1 MLGEPEFSLQSM
13 CKPEN
18 IYALACILREAVLK
32 AFAETAV
39 LCSSRLQL
47 FTVYL
52 LVTWNWKYV
61 SWVATIIFSAG
72 VVRGLA
78 RIGGS
83 AQGLLSWL
91 CAQGIIW
98 CSKPGLWHAEHVLP
112 ALWAVSP
119 ALGINF
125 VLISVQRRRTLKGED
140 LSVVFVYRRKCF
152 VNCKTDSKYFTLKL
166 RLFSCQLA
174 YHSTISSTMLAIT
187 IKLKTRNKKVD
198 KL

>member
-1 MLGEPEFSLQSM
+1 MFL
-13 CKPEN
+13 
-18 IYALACILREAVLK
+18 
-32 AFAETAV
+32 
-39 LCSSRLQL
+39 
-47 FTVYL
+47 
-52 LVTWNWKYV
+52 
-61 SWVATIIFSAG
+61 
-72 VVRGLA
+72 
-78 RIGGS
+78 
-83 AQGLLSWL
+83 GLLLSSFQ
-91 CAQGIIW
+91 QGWWGGWPELVAVHRGCSPGSVLRGSLW
-98 CSKPGLWHAEHVLP
+98 CSKPGLWHAEHVLL

-187 IKLKTRNKKVD
+187 IKLKTRNKKSGQNVSYVTEWHVHKD
-198 KL
+198 KTLGAPQYRTMG

>member
-47 FTVYL
+47 FMVYL
-52 LVTWNWKYV
+52 LIIWNWKYV

-91 CAQGIIW
+91 YAQGIFI
-98 CSKPGLWHAEHVLP
+98 
-112 ALWAVSP
+112 
-119 ALGINF
+119 
-125 VLISVQRRRTLKGED
+125 VQQTRPLACRACASSSLSCLTSSWDQLCID
-140 LSVVFVYRRKCF
+140 LS
-152 VNCKTDSKYFTLKL
+152 SKEEDIERGRSECGVCLQKK
-166 RLFSCQLA
+166 
-174 YHSTISSTMLAIT
+174 MLCE
-187 IKLKTRNKKVD
+187 L
-198 KL
+198 